1 MAKVYVLVK
10 QVYDEFD
17 IIGICA
23 SESGAKDLLEQ
34 EKVYTEEHYPGC
46 WEEGGWDQVPDWT
59 NGGVYVKVRN
69 GRAFKHWYFITEY
82 DLNP

>member
-23 SESGAKDLLEQ
+23 SEAGAENLLEQ
-34 EKVYTEEHYPGC
+34 ERIYMEEHYPGC
-46 WEEGGWDQVPDWT
+46 WEEGGWHEVRDWT
-59 NGGVYVKVRN
+59 KGGTYIKVRN
-69 GRAFKHWYFITEY
+69 GQAFKHWYSITEY
-82 DLNP
+82 NLAP